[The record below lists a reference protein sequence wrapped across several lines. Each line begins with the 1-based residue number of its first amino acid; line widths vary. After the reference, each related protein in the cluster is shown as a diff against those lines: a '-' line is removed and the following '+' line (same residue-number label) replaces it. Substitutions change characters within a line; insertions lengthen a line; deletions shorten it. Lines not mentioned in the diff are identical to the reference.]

1 MLSRIAAAHAA
12 KPLIIN
18 MITTLEL
25 FDLHNKVLK
34 ETLID
39 NELPEA
45 YFFTDPNDPIFN
57 EPLNKI

>member
-1 MLSRIAAAHAA
+1 
-12 KPLIIN
+12 

-34 ETLID
+34 QTLID

-57 EPLNKI
+57 EPLNKM